1 MNTEDL
7 KLAKCKIN
15 AVPTS
20 MFFEE
25 FESLSIKNKRKII
38 AMCESCGVKSKCLS
52 DATSKKD
59 TYGVWGG
66 VFFKKGRPVRVST
79 GRKNDEE

>member
-7 KLAKCKIN
+7 KFAKCKIN
-15 AVPTS
+15 AVPTA

-25 FESLSIKNKRKII
+25 FEKLSLKNKKKVLGICQT
-38 AMCESCGVKSKCLS
+38 CEVKDKCLN

-66 VFFKKGRPVRVST
+66 VFFKRGRPVRVGSEKKSV
-79 GRKNDEE
+79 GE

>member
-1 MNTEDL
+1 MNSEDL

-15 AVPTS
+15 AVPTA

-25 FESLSIKNKRKII
+25 FEKLSFKNKRKII
-38 AMCESCGVKSKCLS
+38 SICESCGVKDKCLS
-52 DATSKKD
+52 DAMSKKD

-66 VFFKKGRPVRVST
+66 VFFKKGRPVRVAA
-79 GRKNDEE
+79 GRKKDD